1 MLVLSKDLK
10 SIQKNTEEYFQEVG
24 ISTTPGSISK
34 LFSSVI
40 NSEIS
45 EFYEHL
51 TTYHKLAFVST
62 STGEYLDKIGQL
74 LNCKREEKESDDNYR
89 YRITKQILITASANK
104 EAVKSAALSVNGVDD
119 IIAIPYSKGAGSFD
133 LFIVNN
139 EGNISDE
146 VINEVMNRVNEA
158 KGYGINCTVS
168 EPRYKR
174 INIRIKILFKDT
186 VLFLDKDE
194 IIEKV
199 RINIF
204 NYINSLQIGEEFLVN
219 RLTTI
224 ILNTDENIVNF
235 ICDDFKID
243 NKKSVFANQYIK
255 SNEKFIINSNYNSI
269 IIS

>member
-1 MLVLSKDLK
+1 MLILNKDLK
-10 SIQKNTEEYFQEVG
+10 NIQKNTEEYFQEVG

-34 LFSSVI
+34 LFSSII

-51 TTYHKLAFVST
+51 TTYQKLAFVST
-62 STGEYLDKIGQL
+62 SSGEYLDKIGEL
-74 LNCKREEKESDDNYR
+74 LNCKRKEKETDDNFR
-89 YRITKQILITASANK
+89 YRITKQVLILTSANK
-104 EAVKSAALSVNGVDD
+104 EAVKSAALSVEGVDD
-119 IIAIPYSKGAGSFD
+119 IVATAYSKGAGSFD

-139 EGNISDE
+139 EGTISEDTM
-146 VINEVMNRVNEA
+146 NEVMKRVNEA
-158 KGYGINCTVS
+158 KGYGINCTVA
-168 EPRYKR
+168 EPKYKK
-174 INIRIKILFKDT
+174 INLRIKLLFKDT

-204 NYINSLQIGEEFLVN
+204 DYINSLQIGEEFLVN

-255 SNEKFIINSNYNSI
+255 SNEKFVINSNYNSI